1 MCFCKTWPRR
11 VYTLYFEIEPEFQ
24 YKYDGFMKKREIY
37 DILVTRIAKGEL
49 AFPTS
54 AQLALRVRQTLD
66 DPDCT
71 IDAAVKLIQAEP
83 LLAARAV
90 AMANSVVY
98 NRSGREITD
107 IRASVERLGFR
118 TVRSLAMALVT
129 RQMAGKSLSSTQQQ
143 LADQLWEHTTHVA
156 SLAQIIARRVTHQD
170 PEAALF
176 AGLIHEVGGFYMISC
191 AQEFPTLLENDFTDW
206 IEYGEVK
213 VGRAVLKVL
222 AVPKSI
228 ETAIE
233 TYWNG
238 FLEMPSVSL
247 ADTLLLAENL
257 APTPSPLHHIENC
270 EPGDEAMARIEM
282 AIGEEMLSAI
292 LEESAGEVKSLTD
305 ALKF

>member
-1 MCFCKTWPRR
+1 M
-11 VYTLYFEIEPEFQ
+11 E
-24 YKYDGFMKKREIY
+24 KREIY
-37 DILVTRIAKGEL
+37 DTLVARIAKGEL

-54 AQLALRVRQTLD
+54 AQVALKVRQTLD
-66 DPDCT
+66 DPSCAV
-71 IDAAVKLIQAEP
+71 DAAAKLIQAEP
-83 LLAARAV
+83 LLAARVV

-107 IRASVERLGFR
+107 VRASIARLGFR

-129 RQMAGKSLSSTQQQ
+129 RQMAGKALSPAQQQ

-176 AGLIHEVGGFYMISC
+176 VGIIHEVGGFYMISC
-191 AQEFPTLLENDFTDW
+191 AQEFPALLENDFTDW
-206 IEYGEVK
+206 IEHGEVE

-222 AVPKSI
+222 TVPKSV

-233 TYWNG
+233 TYWDG
-238 FLEMPSVSL
+238 FLEMPPVSL

-257 APTPSPLHHIENC
+257 APTPSPLHHIGSFKY
-270 EPGDEAMARIEM
+270 GDEAMARIEM
-282 AIGEEMLSAI
+282 AIGEETLGAI